1 MTKNIKLTFAPGCF
15 DNFEGTQEELDALI
29 KEITDKAEDGTLLEE
44 ADTIKE
50 LDPTILDLLLD
61 DDMKGPRTLQ

>member
-15 DNFEGTQEELDALI
+15 DNFEGTQEELDAMI
-29 KEITDKAEDGTLLEE
+29 KEIKDKAEDGTLLDDT
-44 ADTIKE
+44 DTIQE